1 MAVLAALKHLKFPSH
16 VVVYSDSSYVVDAIG
31 NWYGGQPSKKI
42 GWMVKWQSG
51 NWTRPSKEGKR
62 ELKNK
67 DLWQEMYGLVV
78 KQSSVT
84 MRWIRGHSGNKF
96 NELCDAVA
104 AEERIKAT
112 NGLLEA
118 RS

>member
-1 MAVLAALKHLKFPSH
+1 VT
-16 VVVYSDSSYVVDAIG
+16 VYSDSNYVVNAIG
-31 NWYGGQPSKKI
+31 NWCDGQPFPPKI
-42 GWMVKWQSG
+42 GWIVQWQSR
-51 NWTRPSKEGKR
+51 NWARPSSPREPNK

-67 DLWQEMYGLVV
+67 DLWQEMYNLLI

-104 AEERIKAT
+104 MKEVTKAIAE
-112 NGLLEA
+112 
-118 RS
+118 S